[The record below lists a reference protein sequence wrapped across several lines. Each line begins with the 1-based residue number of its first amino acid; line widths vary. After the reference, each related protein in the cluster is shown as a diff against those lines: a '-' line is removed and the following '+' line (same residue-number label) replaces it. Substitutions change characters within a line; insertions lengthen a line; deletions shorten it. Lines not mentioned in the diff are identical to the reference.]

1 MQLWLR
7 PYREPE
13 SNQLK
18 VLVETQ
24 IFLTFL
30 LSFIL
35 RVLPSDGRS
44 SLEPLG
50 ATFYGWVLV
59 ASLLAL
65 CTAALLLT
73 AAQVSHVLHCPRL
86 ACAPNESMDAERV
99 ACEQSLLARTD
110 TCHVHRSR
118 CVVLC
123 ASDSAALSPKARV
136 TYGGE
141 AAKPT

>member
-1 MQLWLR
+1 
-7 PYREPE
+7 
-13 SNQLK
+13 
-18 VLVETQ
+18 
-24 IFLTFL
+24 
-30 LSFIL
+30 
-35 RVLPSDGRS
+35 VLPSDGRS

-99 ACEQSLLARTD
+99 ACEQSSLARTD
-110 TCHVHRSR
+110 TYVPCTPRAVF
-118 CVVLC
+118 CVVC
-123 ASDSAALSPKARV
+123 IRFGAAL
-136 TYGGE
+136 
-141 AAKPT
+141 AKGKSYLW